1 MTPEMTPE
9 ERFERI
15 ERTLEFVANQQAR
28 FFSDLEELRGAT
40 LKNTEQIKKHSEQIE
55 RHSEQ
60 IERHSEQI
68 RDLMEL
74 AFVFQGRFDH
84 AAELMERQSERLE
97 RLELALVHTG
107 ERFDRHIEE
116 SRRDRELLRS
126 LIERLDGFQP

>member
-40 LKNTEQIKKHSEQIE
+40 LRNSEQIE
-55 RHSEQ
+55 KN
-60 IERHSEQI
+60 SEQI
-68 RDLMEL
+68 RELMEL

-84 AAELMERQSERLE
+84 TAELMERQSERLE

-126 LIERLDGFQP
+126 LMERPGGFPP